1 MELAEKYKASQ
12 ISLYILIWTIYKIY
26 LSKQLLIKFVWIM
39 ELAEKYKASQIS
51 LYILIWTIYKTIF
64 AKAVADKIC
73 MDHGTWW
80 KV

>member
-1 MELAEKYKASQ
+1 MMELD
-12 ISLYILIWTIYKIY
+12 
-26 LSKQLLIKFVWIM
+26 
-39 ELAEKYKASQIS
+39 EKYKASQIS